1 MLCVFPLQRRIE
13 QREERSSAAHPA
25 PASSN
30 WSKETFSFWLKK
42 HLQQPDPGHRSK
54 AIKESP
60 HFATVGSHRAV
71 SSSAVSETVL
81 SRSRSVMMLAQELY
95 VHVCLMRY
103 HFKGRCYNSIRRRST
118 VGINMQSLYDSPSGL
133 RHCIAVMLAT

>member
-1 MLCVFPLQRRIE
+1 MHALLPHGDALCEAFVVCHVSPLQRRIE
-13 QREERSSAAHPA
+13 QREERSSAAHTA

-54 AIKESP
+54 ATRESP
-60 HFATVGSHRAV
+60 HFATVGSHGAV
-71 SSSAVSETVL
+71 SSSAVSETVR
-81 SRSRSVMMLAQELY
+81 SRSRSVVMLAQELY

-103 HFKGRCYNSIRRRST
+103 RFKYIG
-118 VGINMQSLYDSPSGL
+118 VVLW
-133 RHCIAVMLAT
+133 V